1 MRFILIFASVIFF
14 AINSFAQCGN
24 ILASGNCNTGTI
36 VTNNAT
42 LVNGNYRF
50 PSGTATF
57 ANGLN
62 YNLGGSDVAT
72 LRICGNLTLNALN
85 ITSNGNGQVNIII
98 ESGGTLTLG
107 GSGTLN
113 LNGRVNITNYGTLN
127 INRNV
132 NMQGNFTYI
141 SNATSS
147 AVLNMASN
155 TLELVNNNSSFINN
169 GDANIGTLRI
179 QSNNGSV
186 CLGPFS
192 TTQLTNLINL
202 STNSV
207 VINPS
212 NTSACFGFTGNANM
226 NNALS
231 NNSNLTI
238 CKATGATQSGSLSG
252 NAAFGSA
259 IVLNNCTSC
268 KSLINPLPVSL
279 IEFKHTT
286 AGENSVVL
294 EWITASET
302 NNAYF
307 EVERSNDGFHFDIIS
322 EKIPGTNGN
331 SMVQYHWEDTRPI
344 SGTAYYRLRQTDFN
358 GEFSVSEII
367 YVSVAHNSTHE
378 VSVFPNPSA
387 GTVNVQFS
395 GMQNPLMEVFNCNGQ
410 KVMSKI
416 ISAAAEGTTQSFD
429 FSSFQKG
436 IYLISW
442 SEGAQIV
449 TKKLVLH

>member
-1 MRFILIFASVIFF
+1 MFF
-14 AINSFAQCGN
+14 AINSFAQCGHV
-24 ILASGNCNTGTI
+24 LASGNCNTGTI

-57 ANGLN
+57 SNGLN
-62 YNLGGSDVAT
+62 YNLSGSDVAT

-85 ITSNGNGQVNIII
+85 ITSNGSGQVNIIV

-141 SNATSS
+141 SNATST
-147 AVLNMASN
+147 AILNMASN
-155 TLELVNNNSSFINN
+155 TLELVNNNSSITNN
-169 GDANIGTLRI
+169 GEANIGTLRI

-192 TTQLTNLINL
+192 TTQVTNLINL

-226 NNALS
+226 NNALT
-231 NNSNLTI
+231 NNSNLKI
-238 CKATGATQSGSLSG
+238 CKATGATQSGSISG

-259 IVLNNCTSC
+259 QVLNNCTSC
-268 KSLINPLPVSL
+268 KSLINPLPISL
-279 IEFKHTT
+279 IEFKHTY
-286 AGENSVVL
+286 ADENSVVL
-294 EWITASET
+294 EWTTASET

-307 EVERSNDGFHFDIIS
+307 EVERSKDGFHFDPIS
-322 EKIPGTNGN
+322 EQIQGTNGN
-331 SMVQYHWEDTRPI
+331 SIVKYQWEDTRPEN
-344 SGTAYYRLRQTDFN
+344 GTAYYRLKQTDFN

-367 YVSVAHNSTHE
+367 YVYVSESATHE
-378 VSVFPNPSA
+378 ISIFPNPSE
-387 GTVNVQFS
+387 GIVNVQFS
-395 GMQNPLMEVFNCNGQ
+395 GMQYPLMEVFSSNGQ
-410 KVMSKI
+410 KL
-416 ISAAAEGTTQSFD
+416 ISRNINTTVEGSIQNFD
-429 FSSFQKG
+429 FRTFQKG
-436 IYLISW
+436 IYLIRL
-442 SEGAQIV
+442 SEGTQIV
-449 TKKLVLH
+449 TKKLVLN

>member
-1 MRFILIFASVIFF
+1 MRFLVSVAAAALFAV
-14 AINSFAQCGN
+14 NSYAQCGH
-24 ILASGNCNTGTI
+24 ILASGNCSTGTI

-57 ANGLN
+57 NNGLN
-62 YNLGGSDVAT
+62 YNLSGSDVAT

-85 ITSNGNGQVNIII
+85 ITSNGNGQVNIIV

-127 INRNV
+127 ISRNV

-141 SNATSS
+141 SNATAT
-147 AVLNMASN
+147 AVINMASN
-155 TLELVNNNSSFINN
+155 TLELVNNNSSIINN

-207 VINPS
+207 VISPS
-212 NTSACFGFTGNANM
+212 NTSACLGFTGNANM

-231 NNSNLTI
+231 NNSNLKI
-238 CKATGATQSGSLSG
+238 CKATGATQSGSISG

-259 IVLNNCTSC
+259 QVLNNCTSC
-268 KSLINPLPVSL
+268 KSLINPLPISL

-286 AGENSVVL
+286 ADENVVVL
-294 EWITASET
+294 EWTTASET

-307 EVERSNDGFHFDIIS
+307 EVERSADGFHFDPIS
-322 EKIPGTNGN
+322 EKIQGTNGN
-331 SMVQYHWEDTRPI
+331 ALVKYQWEDTRPL
-344 SGTAYYRLRQTDFN
+344 SGTAYYRLKQTDFN

-367 YVSVAHNSTHE
+367 YVYITQGENQAVTI
-378 VSVFPNPSA
+378 FPNPSE
-387 GTVNVQFS
+387 GMVNIQFS
-395 GMQNPLMEVFNCNGQ
+395 GMQNPLMEVFGGNGQ
-410 KVMSKI
+410 KLFSRNI
-416 ISAAAEGTTQSFD
+416 NSTAERTLQNFD
-429 FSSFQKG
+429 FSNFQKG
-436 IYLISW
+436 IYLIRL
-442 SEGAQIV
+442 SEGTQIV
-449 TKKLVLH
+449 TKKLVLN